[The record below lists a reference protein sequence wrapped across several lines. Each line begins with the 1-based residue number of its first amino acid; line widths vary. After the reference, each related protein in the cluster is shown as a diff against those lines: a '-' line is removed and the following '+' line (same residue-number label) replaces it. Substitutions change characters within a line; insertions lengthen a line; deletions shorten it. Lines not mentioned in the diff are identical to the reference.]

1 MLKRLLLASVMLVSI
16 GASAHA
22 NTIRGAGAVSCG
34 TWTANRNDGQ
44 HGVDVIM
51 LHWALG
57 YLSAQSEDILKNID
71 ANGILYWLDDV
82 CKRNPTIQFSYA
94 LEVFMAQQLG
104 LLDKK

>member
-57 YLSAQSEDILKNID
+57 YLSAQSEDILK
-71 ANGILYWLDDV
+71 
-82 CKRNPTIQFSYA
+82 RNPTIQFSYA